1 MFGRRLSSGW
11 LVGAMCGTALLLAG
25 CGDFFNKDGGG
36 GGGGKTVGSYTY
48 VGTQSGGLTSYSV
61 STTGALATLSGS
73 PLNLSTAAINGLAVT
88 QGNGVLYAA
97 VAGSGIFGLSIN
109 GSSGVPALV
118 NTSALVQDVAPIALT
133 VDPSGKFLLV
143 AGLANGA
150 AAVGEYGINSDG
162 TLSEVGGSPVSIT
175 FPSGTDT
182 TQSFDTPALRLRRT
196 AVTYSSRWGSLAWRP
211 CHSIPAGASR
221 RTRVLLTPKAT
232 NGISNQDLGVAVNPT
247 SSALFVGETN
257 VGVRVFTIGANSAF
271 TEISGSPFA
280 AGGQPRSLAFDSTG
294 DYLYVANSSDNTISG
309 YSVLAS
315 GSLTP
320 LSGSPFSSVGSQPNA
335 LALDKSKKFLIA
347 VNLGGSPDVQVFS
360 FDATTAGKLD
370 AGATATNAA
379 VSLIDSEHA
388 LKQKK
393 AGIAPGQV
401 GYPSVLTSHF
411 HSDRWG
417 RIRLPGL
424 TGVDDVQHLRRCADK
439 GDAVG
444 IGIDDGRSPSTGRAH
459 ADVVGC
465 RRRRRHGGSGQRC
478 TRIGDLL
485 RECFAPSRPRR
496 RCGCGCCR
504 HGRLRRRGCRRRTA
518 ADSGSFSSVAPPL

>member
-1 MFGRRLSSGW
+1 MFSRRLSSGW
-11 LVGAMCGTALLLAG
+11 LVGALCGTALLLAG
-25 CGDFFNKDGGG
+25 CGDFFNKDGG

-73 PLNLSTAAINGLAVT
+73 PLSLSTAAINGLAVT

-109 GSSGVPALV
+109 GSSGVPSLV

-162 TLSEVGGSPVSIT
+162 TLAEVGGSPVSVT

-182 TQSFDTPALRLRRT
+182 TNLSITNIAIAPNSSYVF
-196 AVTYSSRWGSLAWRP
+196 VTMGQLGVAPLPFNTSGSLSAN
-211 CHSIPAGASR
+211 
-221 RTRVLLTPKAT
+221 TVLLTPKAPS
-232 NGISNQDLGVAVNPT
+232 GISNQDLGVAVNPT
-247 SSALFVGETN
+247 SSGLFVGETN

-294 DYLYVANSSDNTISG
+294 DYLYVANSSDSTISG

-370 AGATATNAA
+370 PGATATNAA
-379 VSLIDSEHA
+379 VASS
-388 LKQKK
+388 
-393 AGIAPGQV
+393 IA
-401 GYPSVLTSHF
+401 
-411 HSDRWG
+411 
-417 RIRLPGL
+417 
-424 TGVDDVQHLRRCADK
+424 
-439 GDAVG
+439 
-444 IGIDDGRSPSTGRAH
+444 STH
-459 ADVVGC
+459 
-465 RRRRRHGGSGQRC
+465 
-478 TRIGDLL
+478 
-485 RECFAPSRPRR
+485 
-496 RCGCGCCR
+496 
-504 HGRLRRRGCRRRTA
+504 
-518 ADSGSFSSVAPPL
+518 